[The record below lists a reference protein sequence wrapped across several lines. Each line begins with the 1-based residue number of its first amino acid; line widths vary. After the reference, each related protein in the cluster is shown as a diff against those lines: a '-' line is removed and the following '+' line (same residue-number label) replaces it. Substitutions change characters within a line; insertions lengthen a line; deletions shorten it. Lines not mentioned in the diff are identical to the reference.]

1 MPIDCCHGAFAKR
14 GPRRPWPV
22 EQAAATSGRLA
33 QEQHAAA
40 VYRALAA
47 KRSGEDR
54 EILLALARARNATPP
69 TGRPSSTRPSGP
81 IPSRGGVVLL
91 DCCNSGAFARGL
103 LSFHSWSDA
112 PVWRSRRSRP

>member
-40 VYRALAA
+40 VYRAPAA

-54 EILLALARARNATPP
+54 EILLALARAEERHAAHWAAKLHPAQ
-69 TGRPSSTRPSGP
+69 RPDTEPG
-81 IPSRGGVVLL
+81 
-91 DCCNSGAFARGL
+91 
-103 LSFHSWSDA
+103 
-112 PVWRSRRSRP
+112 WRCAA